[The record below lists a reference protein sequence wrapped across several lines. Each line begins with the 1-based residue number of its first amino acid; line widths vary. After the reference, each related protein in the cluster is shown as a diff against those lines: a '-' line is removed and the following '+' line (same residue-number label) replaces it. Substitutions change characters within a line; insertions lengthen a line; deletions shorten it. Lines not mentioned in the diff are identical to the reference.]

1 MKDSPESIPEEI
13 VSAWRTIEEWVW
25 EHLDVGS
32 AKLTRLTLIG
42 HEVFMELL
50 DRRGN
55 ATKTITLSVT
65 RRPSESSSSSIEG
78 SWSLPRVGDL
88 GFVTNADRTAAGL
101 DVRGITNEIIDPSES
116 HPWDREPVE
125 ISISSKSGWYG

>member
-50 DRRGN
+50 DRQGN
-55 ATKTITLSVT
+55 VTKTITLSAMSK
-65 RRPSESSSSSIEG
+65 PSRSSDSLIAG
-78 SWSLPRVGDL
+78 SWSLPKAEDL
-88 GFVTNADRTAAGL
+88 EFVTNADRTAAGL

>member
-25 EHLDVGS
+25 DQFGGGS
-32 AKLTRLTLIG
+32 EKLTRLTRIG
-42 HEVFMELL
+42 REVLL
-50 DRRGN
+50 EFLDHRGN
-55 ATKTITLSVT
+55 ATKTITLSAMKK
-65 RRPSESSSSSIEG
+65 PSRSSDSLIAG
-78 SWSLPRVGDL
+78 SWSLPKAEDL
-88 GFVTNADRTAAGL
+88 EFVTNADRTAAGL
-101 DVRGITNEIIDPSES
+101 DVRGISNEIIDPSES